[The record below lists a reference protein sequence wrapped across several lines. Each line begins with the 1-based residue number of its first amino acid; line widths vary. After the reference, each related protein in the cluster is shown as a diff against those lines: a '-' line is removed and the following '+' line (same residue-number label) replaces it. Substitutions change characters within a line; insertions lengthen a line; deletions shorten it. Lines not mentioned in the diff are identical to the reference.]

1 MKKFPIFLFIAGLI
15 ILILLQSEVIMP
27 LVNKVIQ
34 SDLFLVESKDEA
46 SQMPI
51 SNEMTDFAF
60 KHCNAYIKSDLKND
74 DVINFSQKP
83 INAWTLGNYQ
93 YVVNA
98 EYSITGDSQ
107 TTTNKYACR
116 ITYKNG
122 DATEGA
128 ADFNNWAIDG
138 ISGLNQQ

>member
-1 MKKFPIFLFIAGLI
+1 MKKYPILLFIAGLAL
-15 ILILLQSEVIMP
+15 LILLQGEVVMP

-46 SQMPI
+46 SQLPI

-60 KHCNAYIKSDLKND
+60 NHCNTAIKSNLKN
-74 DVINFSQKP
+74 NELASFSQKP
-83 INAWTLGNYQ
+83 LNVWSLGNYQ

-98 EYSITGDSQ
+98 EFNTTKENQ
-107 TTTNKYACR
+107 TTTIKYACR

-122 DATEGA
+122 DAIEGA
-128 ADFNNWAIDG
+128 ASFDNWAIDG
-138 ISGLNQQ
+138 ISEQSH